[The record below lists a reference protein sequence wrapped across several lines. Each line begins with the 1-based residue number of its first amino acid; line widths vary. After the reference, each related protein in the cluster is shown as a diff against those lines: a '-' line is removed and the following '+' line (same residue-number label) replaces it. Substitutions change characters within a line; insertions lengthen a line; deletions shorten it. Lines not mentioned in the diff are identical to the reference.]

1 MGWFSTKSLDD
12 LRAEA
17 ARGAL
22 RRSLGPLNL
31 TALGIGSIIG
41 TGIFVLTGT
50 AASQNAGPAL
60 VFSMIISAMGCAF
73 SGLCYAEFASMV
85 PVAGSAYTYAYAT
98 AGELFAWI
106 IGWDLIL
113 EYALSTSTVAVGWSG
128 YFVSLMRDAG
138 ITFPAA
144 LAAPPSNLPAAFI
157 VALVAT
163 LLVIG
168 IKESANTNTVL
179 VIVKT
184 IVLVVF
190 VVAGAAYVNRAN
202 LTPLVPPNAGQF
214 GRFGWSGVLRGAG
227 VMFFAYIGFDAVSTA
242 AQEAKNP
249 ARDMPIGI
257 LGSLGICTVLY
268 VLVAI
273 VLLGIVPYQR
283 LNVADPLAV
292 GIDATGLTWL
302 SPVIKIAAL
311 FGLFSTMIVT
321 LLAQTRIFYSMSRD
335 GLLPPIFAAVHPRF
349 RTPHLSTILTGSI
362 IALVS
367 MLTPI
372 DLLAQLVSIGT
383 LLAFVL
389 VSIGVVI
396 LRRTLP
402 DAPRPFRTPGV
413 PWVPLAGAAI
423 CLAQMVGLPVATWER
438 LLIWLVAGLV
448 LYVAYG
454 RRHALTEIA
463 VRGPAL

>member
-1 MGWFSTKSLDD
+1 MGLFSKKSFAELQ
-12 LRAEA
+12 AEA
-17 ARGAL
+17 DRGVL
-22 RRSLGPLNL
+22 RRSLGPWNL

-60 VFSMIISAMGCAF
+60 ALSMVISAIGCAF
-73 SGLCYAEFASMV
+73 AGLCYAEFAAMV

-98 AGELFAWI
+98 LGELIAWI

-128 YFVSLMRDAG
+128 YFVSLARDVG
-138 ITFPAA
+138 VTVPVA
-144 LAAPPSNLPAAFI
+144 LAGPPGAFNLPAAVI
-157 VALVAT
+157 VLLVTALLVVGIKQSADTNT
-163 LLVIG
+163 LLVA
-168 IKESANTNTVL
+168 IKVVVL
-179 VIVKT
+179 I
-184 IVLVVF
+184 VF
-190 VVAGAAYVNRAN
+190 VAAGASYVNRAN
-202 LTPLVPPNAGQF
+202 LTPFIPPNTGAFGQ
-214 GRFGWSGVLRGAG
+214 FGWSGVLRGAG

-257 LGSLGICTVLY
+257 LGSLAICTVIY
-268 VLVAI
+268 ICVAV

-311 FGLFSTMIVT
+311 FGLFSTMLVN

-335 GLLPPIFAAVHPRF
+335 GLLPAIFATVHPRF
-349 RTPHLSTILTGSI
+349 RTPHVSTILTGVI
-362 IALVS
+362 IACAAG
-367 MLTPI
+367 LTPI
-372 DLLAQLVSIGT
+372 TVLSQLVSIGT

-389 VSIGVVI
+389 VSVGIVV
-396 LRRTLP
+396 LRRTQP
-402 DAPRPFRTPGV
+402 DLPRPFRTP
-413 PWVPLAGAAI
+413 WVPFVPIAGAAI
-423 CLAQMVGLPVATWER
+423 CLAQMIGLPLATWER
-438 LLIWLVAGLV
+438 LFIWLAAGLV
-448 LYVAYG
+448 VYFGYSRRTSRVAG
-454 RRHALTEIA
+454 R
-463 VRGPAL
+463 